1 MYNYR
6 RLIWDCNHS
15 NCYSSNEPTSLLQ
28 SILFLRITS
37 KIEYLWHMSMN
48 QSVNYPLIYTNL
60 KATSRYTLFIA
71 FCFYFLILCKYFL
84 YITTTLYTSYNASM
98 RYLLS
103 FLFMSNLNFSFIYSR
118 IARVYTVIWKYLSLE
133 NIQSQ
138 GSRCWVF
145 FNSYCIIIFSNT
157 IYKISD
163 SSNANR

>member
-37 KIEYLWHMSMN
+37 KSSILWHMSMN

-103 FLFMSNLNFSFIYSR
+103 FLFMSNLNFLFIHE
-118 IARVYTVIWKYLSLE
+118 SLE
-133 NIQSQ
+133 YTQLYENTYPWKIFSLKA
-138 GSRCWVF
+138 VDVEFF